1 MKKMREEREKSQREN
16 KKKKKS
22 KKKRTKGFLSD
33 RWDVS
38 YRRIEKRCHLLR
50 NLRNNRNT
58 TTAQQRNSCELRAA
72 SC

>member
-38 YRRIEKRCHLLR
+38 YRRIEKRIYLLR
-50 NLRNNRNT
+50 NLRNT